1 METEHSLAVHWRG
14 QFDEP
19 ALQAWA
25 TKARAQFP
33 APEVT
38 LGLVFMTP
46 DFFPHAAQVLELLRV
61 HARIPLLAGCS
72 STSLIAGSQEIEDQ
86 PGIVL
91 GLYYLPGAEL
101 TPFRF
106 TQEQVEESN
115 GPAYWH
121 LETGLTPDKVNGWLV
136 FLDPFQIDCNLWVNE
151 FSGAYQPRPMV
162 GGMASSE
169 PSRQSTQLYLNG
181 DVFEE
186 GGVALAV
193 GGLVDLSSVVS
204 QGCTPIGSTWTIT
217 KADQNMIHEIGNR
230 PAYEVLIETFENLP
244 EEEQKKSHGNLF
256 IGLVVNEYQE
266 DFHRGDFLIRNII
279 GANPQSGSL
288 AVGALPRAGQ
298 TIQFQRRDAMA
309 ADEELLVL
317 LEQKKKELG
326 ERNIYGGCLCACNG
340 RGHRL
345 FGYPG
350 HDAGM
355 VQEHVGP
362 IGLTG
367 FFCNGEIGPV
377 GESNFLHGYTASLA
391 LFTRKERNGREE

>member
-1 METEHSLAVHWRG
+1 METDHSVAVHFRG
-14 QFDEP
+14 EFDEG

-25 TKARAQFP
+25 EKARAQFP

-46 DFFPHAAQVLELLRV
+46 EFFTHAAQVLELLRV

-72 STSLIAGSQEIEDQ
+72 STSLIAGAQEIEDQ

-101 TPFRF
+101 KPIRF

-121 LETGLTPDKVNGWLV
+121 LETGLTPEDVNGWLV
-136 FLDPFQIDCNLWVNE
+136 FLDPFQMDCNTWIHE
-151 FSGAYQPRPMV
+151 FSEAYEPHPIV
-162 GGMASSE
+162 GGLASAE

-186 GGVALAV
+186 GGIALGI
-193 GGLVDLSSVVS
+193 GGDIEISSVVS
-204 QGCTPIGSTWTIT
+204 QGCTPIGNTWTIT
-217 KADQNMIHEIGNR
+217 KADRNMIHEIANR

-244 EEEQKKSHGNLF
+244 PEEQKKSHGNLF

-266 DFHRGDFLIRNII
+266 DFHQGDFLIRNII

-288 AVGALPRAGQ
+288 AVSAFPRAGQ

-309 ADEELLVL
+309 ADEELLAL
-317 LEQKKKELG
+317 LERKKRELG
-326 ERNIYGGCLCACNG
+326 ARSVYGGCLCACNG
-340 RGHRL
+340 RGYRL

-391 LFTRKERNGREE
+391 LFTRKEKASRE